1 MTKELIMSTNE
12 LSLERP
18 RVVCQVDASSTAAA
32 VVEEAG
38 AYCRQ
43 RDAELVLVWVLEPS
57 SFRPTMPLSVAEA
70 GIWGLVGAVA
80 VALELVRREGIPAR
94 AVVRIGDP
102 DRVLEEERRAA
113 GAERVFARATSRPAG
128 GPSPS
133 ARVGARRSSRKPR
146 ERVSSPGRS
155 HIPSGAPTPP
165 VSARPR

>member
-1 MTKELIMSTNE
+1 MSTNE

-57 SFRPTMPLSVAEA
+57 SFRPDLPLSVAEA

-80 VALELVRREGIPAR
+80 SRTRACSPGRHPRRGRSSGSATPS
-94 AVVRIGDP
+94 
-102 DRVLEEERRAA
+102 RVLEEERRAA
-113 GAERVFARATSRPAG
+113 GAERVFTRADVASGGRAVSL
-128 GPSPS
+128 GPS
-133 ARVGARRSSRKPR
+133 RSTTLEPQ
-146 ERVSSPGRS
+146 
-155 HIPSGAPTPP
+155 A
-165 VSARPR
+165 A